1 MKMNAETDSMLHLVS
16 FEATVFEVYPLE
28 DLEGRFSRFG
38 HGLFRFSPI
47 PLLRLNG
54 YG

>member
-1 MKMNAETDSMLHLVS
+1 MKMNAETNSMQHLVS
-16 FEATVFEVYPLE
+16 FEAAITEVYPLE